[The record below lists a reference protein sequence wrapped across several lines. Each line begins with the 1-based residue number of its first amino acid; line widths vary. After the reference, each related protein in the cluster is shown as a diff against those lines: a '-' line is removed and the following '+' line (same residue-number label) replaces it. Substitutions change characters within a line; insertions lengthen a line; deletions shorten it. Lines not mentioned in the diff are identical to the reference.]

1 MENNK
6 IKFFAISAL
15 FAGIICV
22 ISPFSINIGI
32 IPISFSTFA
41 IYLIGALS
49 KKWMGLLST
58 VLFIFIGI
66 IGLPV
71 FSNFTGGIGAILSIT
86 GGYIIGYIPCVL
98 IISLITNINKQN
110 IYLYILSMLIGTI
123 LCYAIGTLWFMYQT
137 NNNLIESLIITVI
150 PFTVFDIIKIIVA
163 TICGYIINN
172 KTPYSELIKSI

>member
-1 MENNK
+1 MKNNK
-6 IKFFAISAL
+6 MSFFAISAL

-58 VLFIFIGI
+58 FIYIFIGI

-71 FSNFTGGIGAILSIT
+71 FSNFTGGISVVLSVT
-86 GGYIIGYIPCVL
+86 GGYIIGYIPCAF

-110 IYLYILSMLIGTI
+110 IFLYILSMLLGTI
-123 LCYAIGTLWFMYQT
+123 LCYTVGTIWFMHQT

-150 PFTVFDIIKIIVA
+150 PFVVFDIIKIIVA
-163 TICGYIINN
+163 TICAYIINN